1 VRFGYLTAKDGNF
14 FSWRIWRDCWRF
26 VWGRRGMY
34 RLLVSD
40 YLRWYRRDFHPR
52 QQDDRPL
59 IEAHLARMAS

>member
-1 VRFGYLTAKDGNF
+1 
-14 FSWRIWRDCWRF
+14 
-26 VWGRRGMY
+26 MY